1 MKKKIFDE
9 NIILAVIAPTVTAVI
24 LLIVYAVKGIYPFG
38 NRNISYFDLSQS
50 IAPIYYHTYDFFHG
64 KVDAFWDWYSA
75 GGQSMVDTAGGF
87 IFSPFNLFFLF
98 IKRSQILNAMSLFLM
113 LKICVSA
120 GTMSFYFRKTFSY
133 TSPIWSVLAGVL
145 YASSGFTIQYYTN
158 MHFLDIVAIFP
169 IIIYF
174 VDQLMKKQRSLGYII
189 FMTLGFIINF
199 YLMVMVGIYLV
210 MYAYFNIRKEEKVK
224 GKKIGSLLGCATVLS
239 FGLSSAITVPTL
251 IALLSSSRTE
261 VTGDSLPNLLPKI
274 VYNHGYENKMLML
287 YGCELPLA
295 LLIAYIMMNRK
306 NLKNIKIF
314 SKEMF
319 MFAIVG
325 IPIWSELTNII
336 WHVGS
341 YVEFPM
347 RFGYM
352 LTFTGLLLMGKV
364 LQQRGKTENKTQN
377 LKWLKYFRIPA
388 IACLPFMCISMYYF
402 MNTFTKSAIR
412 DTSYYPAYW
421 SAFVLLILVFLFAII
436 SQERIVIV
444 IVCSFLAVLQ
454 AGMGWYGFLAPE
466 EEHSVECTDNII
478 WYTESIKDMADKIP
492 ESRINRV
499 KDISVTLNA
508 NYPLVFEQSSLSNW
522 TLGAK
527 PALRK
532 LTEKLGYSTDYTRI
546 LDNGGTVFSDAL
558 MHVTNTISKEESTP
572 ELVRKTNM
580 RGDYIYS
587 SSLYTYPFGI
597 LISKDIEDWS
607 TKEDSDC
614 FETQNSLFQAI
625 NKSDQSLIQV
635 IDFFEIIEEE
645 HVTEDETYEYFC
657 KMMVEDKSAIYIQNT
672 QDEDN
677 SNYYTFKINGT
688 PMNIPI
694 LDDVENYVYPGNFDN
709 GLLYCG
715 TVEDKIVEIEIE
727 SLNPIKM
734 EEIKIG
740 LLNLSLLQ
748 ESIENQ
754 KVTKREVVAG
764 KKNLQITLY
773 DNEADGILIPIGFDS
788 STKVSING
796 KKVKTVAVAN
806 KAMYFVPLERGMNII
821 KMTFW
826 PAGMNVGLVIT
837 AFSIIILILFYKFQ
851 QTIIGE
857 KGISICMN
865 FLISLFAKC
874 ILIFMYIIPVII
886 TVIAKIWFK
895 IYVWKMMQ
903 K

>member
-1 MKKKIFDE
+1 MKKKIFHK
-9 NIILAVIAPTVTAVI
+9 NIIFAVIAPTVTAII

-64 KVDAFWDWYSA
+64 KADTFWDWYSA
-75 GGQSMVDTAGGF
+75 GGQSMIDTAGGF

-98 IKRSQILNAMSLFLM
+98 IKRNQILDAMSLFLLIKM
-113 LKICVSA
+113 CVSA
-120 GTMSFYFRKTFSY
+120 GTMSFYFRKTFSDV
-133 TSPIWSVLAGVL
+133 SSVWGILAGIL
-145 YASSGFTIQYYTN
+145 YASCGYTIQYYTN

-174 VDQLMKKQRSLGYII
+174 TDRLMKKQRPLGYII

-210 MYAYFNIRKEEKVK
+210 MYAYISIKKKENIEKK
-224 GKKIGSLLGCATVLS
+224 RIGSLLGCATAIS
-239 FGLSSAITVPTL
+239 FGLSAAITIPTL
-251 IALLSSSRTE
+251 IALLGSSRTE
-261 VTGDSLPNLLPKI
+261 VTGDSLSSILPKI

-287 YGCELPLA
+287 YGCELPIA
-295 LLIAYIMMNRK
+295 LFIAYILMNRN
-306 NLKNIKIF
+306 NLRKIRIF
-314 SKEMF
+314 SKEIF

-325 IPIWSELTNII
+325 LPIWSELTNII

-352 LTFTGLLLMGKV
+352 LTFTGFLLMGKV
-364 LQQRGKTENKTQN
+364 LRQRENVENKTKTI
-377 LKWLKYFRIPA
+377 KWIKYFRIPA
-388 IACLPFMCISMYYF
+388 IASLPFMCISMYYF
-402 MNTFTKSAIR
+402 MNTFTKNAIR

-421 SAFVLLILVFLFAII
+421 SAFFLLIMVFLFAII

-444 IVCSFLAVLQ
+444 TVCSFLVVLQ

-466 EEHSVECTDNII
+466 EEYSVECTDNII
-478 WYTESIKDMADKIP
+478 RYTENIKDMVEKIP
-492 ESRINRV
+492 ESRVDRV
-499 KDISVTLNA
+499 KDVSVTLNA
-508 NYPLVFEQSSLSNW
+508 NYPLVLEQSSLSNW

-558 MHVTNTISKEESTP
+558 MHVTNTISKEESTQ
-572 ELVRKTNM
+572 ELFRKTNIS
-580 RGDYIYS
+580 GDYVYS
-587 SSLYTYPFGI
+587 DSLYTYPFGI
-597 LISKDIEDWS
+597 LVSKDIEDWGM
-607 TKEDSDC
+607 KENSDC

-625 NKSDQSLIQV
+625 NKTDKSLIQV
-635 IDFFEIIEEE
+635 TDFSEIIEEE
-645 HVTEDETYEYFC
+645 HVTEDETFDYLC
-657 KMMVEDKSAIYIQNT
+657 KIMVEEKSAIYIQNI
-672 QDEDN
+672 QDEEN

-688 PMNIPI
+688 QVNIPI
-694 LDDVENYVYPGNFDN
+694 LDDVENYVYPGNFNN

-715 TVEDKIVEIEIE
+715 TAENEIIEIEIE
-727 SLNPIKM
+727 SLKPIQK

-740 LLNLSLLQ
+740 LLSLTLLR

-754 KVTKREVVAG
+754 EVVERDVVAG
-764 KKNLQITLY
+764 KKSLQITVW
-773 DNEADGILIPIGFDS
+773 DNEMDGILIPIGFDS
-788 STKVSING
+788 STKVSVNG
-796 KKVKTVAVAN
+796 KKIKTVAVAN
-806 KAMYFVPLERGMNII
+806 KAMYYVPLDKGANII
-821 KMTFW
+821 RMTFE
-826 PAGMNVGLVIT
+826 PTGMKAGLVIT
-837 AFSIIILILFYKFQ
+837 VLSIIILILFYKFKQ
-851 QTIIGE
+851 NVVGE
-857 KGISICMN
+857 KWISICMN

-874 ILIFMYIIPVII
+874 ILIFMYVIPIII